1 MFQPIAV
8 CGPGC
13 GRNSTSVAPTHGVV
27 GAEHVELDVDR
38 ATGGRR
44 AESGADGEWTVQQV
58 RGSDREYRCPGC
70 DQVVTG
76 TAHVVAWR
84 TDGLFGEELDDR
96 RHWHGACWT
105 ARARR
110 RPTRR

>member
-1 MFQPIAV
+1 MP
-8 CGPGC
+8 
-13 GRNSTSVAPTHGVV
+13 RSRRSTRRPY
-27 GAEHVELDVDR
+27 GAEHVELDLGR

-44 AESGADGEWTVQQV
+44 SESAPDGEWVVQHV

-70 DQVVTG
+70 DQLVAPG

-84 TDGLFGEELDDR
+84 SDTLLGEAVEGR
-96 RHWHGACWT
+96 RHWHASCWQ